1 MPLRTARPGNYFG
14 SGTVLYLLLSLLSL
28 ISFAFISNSHVKKL
42 VAAAL
47 LAGSACLLVSPTA
60 QAQTAAP
67 DFPAPGSP
75 ARPAPTPL
83 GNADRAR
90 RQQQMSPED
99 AARDQQLQVL
109 EARTGNTSLGAERG
123 GPYRQLDKSG
133 GSFTVR
139 KFRALRGQEQERG
152 VSRRVVMG
160 ARTTGKPLVHD
171 HSRKKKFLLF

>member
-1 MPLRTARPGNYFG
+1 
-14 SGTVLYLLLSLLSL
+14 
-28 ISFAFISNSHVKKL
+28 VKNL
-42 VAAAL
+42 VTIAL
-47 LAGSACLLVSPTA
+47 LAGSALFANTPA
-60 QAQTAAP
+60 ARAQTTAP
-67 DFPAPGSP
+67 NFPAPGSP
-75 ARPAPTPL
+75 ARPAPTPS
-83 GNADRAR
+83 GSADRAR

-152 VSRRVVMG
+152 VSRRVPMG
-160 ARTTGKPLVHD
+160 ARTTGKPLMHD
-171 HSRKKKFLLF
+171 HSRKKKFLFF

>member
-1 MPLRTARPGNYFG
+1 M
-14 SGTVLYLLLSLLSL
+14 
-28 ISFAFISNSHVKKL
+28 KKL
-42 VAAAL
+42 VIAAL
-47 LAGSACLLVSPTA
+47 LTGSAWLLTLPA
-60 QAQTAAP
+60 ALAQTTAP
-67 DFPAPGSP
+67 NFPTPGSP
-75 ARPAPTPL
+75 ARPAPTPPI
-83 GNADRAR
+83 NADRAR

-123 GPYRQLDKSG
+123 GPYRQLDKNG

-152 VSRRVVMG
+152 VSRRVPMG

-171 HSRKKKFLLF
+171 HGRKKKFLFF